1 MTKEQEILSRAMNY
15 VDDDLI
21 LAAHAPRQKLRHY
34 TPALI
39 AACLCVVIVAT
50 FPFLRDY
57 VGGMDKT
64 NDAAT
69 PGDAGENVNEGNGS
83 VLDGWLNGSQNVS
96 PNPPGLGDTIRLGG
110 TSVTLDAYT
119 DTTATLT
126 IVKTDSVPLYMA
138 MRQTGAGILAST
150 EPDFRDNGIILRP
163 AQIKLY
169 VNGAVEWVDD
179 LPHEPGEYHVLVDYS
194 TVMRTDY
201 VVGHALL
208 MYSYGGPDGTVIAEW
223 LHCRNTHSSGQ
234 EETPEESETLPEVT
248 ETAESLPEAAE

>member
-1 MTKEQEILSRAMNY
+1 MNF
-15 VDDDLI
+15 VDDGMI
-21 LAAHAPRQKLRHY
+21 EAAHAPRKKLRHY

-50 FPFLRDY
+50 FPVLRELIDLSDKSADALPPGAA
-57 VGGMDKT
+57 VGNGS
-64 NDAAT
+64 N
-69 PGDAGENVNEGNGS
+69 GSGS
-83 VLDGWLNGSQNVS
+83 VLDGWLNGSQNIS
-96 PNPPGLGDTIRLGG
+96 PDPPGLGDTIRLGG

-126 IVKTDSVPLYMA
+126 VVKTDSEPLYMA
-138 MRQTGAGILAST
+138 MRQYGGGILAST

-169 VNGAVEWVDD
+169 VNDAVEWVDD
-179 LPHEPGEYHVLVDYS
+179 LPHEPGEYHVLVDYA

-208 MYSYGGPDGTVIAEW
+208 MYSYGGEDGSVIAEW
-223 LHCRNTHSSGQ
+223 LHCRDTHSFGQ
-234 EETPEESETLPEVT
+234 ETSEESETTPDT
-248 ETAESLPEAAE
+248 TATGIVVESVADTPADTTD